1 MKTKQKIFK
10 KFNQK
15 MIKSLKNNLT
25 IILKKIMNN
34 FKIILKSKSKKIIK
48 EIIVIKMLMI
58 VKIKLIISQ

>member
-58 VKIKLIISQ
+58 VKIKLIIS